1 MVFVRTLN
9 DAGWEILNISSD
21 ILMSEKQSQQVE
33 YRYHSRSKGESNKT
47 YFYNEFYFQFVNELK
62 AFLMFLYFWHNEIKL
77 MSDKS
82 RASNFSQGW
91 Y

>member
-1 MVFVRTLN
+1 M
-9 DAGWEILNISSD
+9 
-21 ILMSEKQSQQVE
+21 
-33 YRYHSRSKGESNKT
+33 SNKT

-77 MSDKS
+77 MGDKS

>member
-62 AFLMFLYFWHNEIKL
+62 AFFMFLYFWLNEIKL

>member
-1 MVFVRTLN
+1 
-9 DAGWEILNISSD
+9 
-21 ILMSEKQSQQVE
+21 MSEKQSQQAE

-91 Y
+91 YYLALCPL

>member
-1 MVFVRTLN
+1 
-9 DAGWEILNISSD
+9 
-21 ILMSEKQSQQVE
+21 MSEKQSQQAE
-33 YRYHSRSKGESNKT
+33 YPCHSRSKGESNKT